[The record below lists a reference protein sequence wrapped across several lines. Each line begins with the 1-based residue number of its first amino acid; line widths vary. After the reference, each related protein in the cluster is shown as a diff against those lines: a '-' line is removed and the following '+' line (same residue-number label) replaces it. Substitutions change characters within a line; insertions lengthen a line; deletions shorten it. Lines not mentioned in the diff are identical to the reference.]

1 MSALINRVPTGR
13 IASLHAEL
21 QYLQWRFGQK
31 TFSLVEMKLD
41 PTLKKTQLDFYV
53 LAKHDPKWG
62 NYNGKY
68 DPFLRNRLDKAGF
81 HLTQSTVRDT
91 QKSKSV
97 SECFNALEALG
108 WIERV
113 PSGQGKITTLG
124 TRVAK
129 LDYRSPS
136 FLPLLRSSLL
146 AYGPFVG
153 FLAEAIRTQKGG
165 TFKRSSIFIG
175 YPKTGETIKVGSER
189 IPLSVGSQA
198 DSVTRTRSTLAA
210 WAMTA
215 GFLWPKGVPY
225 PKNKKLWHSGVLP
238 VLQGKWSWTSFDL
251 LVPLTFLK
259 DTTITVTRPLDY
271 GAMTK
276 STKALRERGQAGIRS
291 ATIGVE
297 SLVKNRRFA
306 IVYVLASASVLGQ
319 SVSIAA
325 LIAQLGKYPKL
336 FVVEKKDFRHVL
348 LQELPIAHTAGVPY
362 FQQGDCLTPLVVCS
376 PDAVSKGAPTEVV
389 TAIKGMLSS
398 VLL

>member
-21 QYLQWRFGQK
+21 QYLRWRFGHK
-31 TFSLVEMKLD
+31 PFSLVEMKLD

-53 LAKHDPKWG
+53 LAVHHPKWG
-62 NYNGKY
+62 SYNGRY

-91 QKSKSV
+91 QKSKSA

-108 WIERV
+108 WVERT
-113 PSGQGKITTLG
+113 PDRLGKITVLG
-124 TRVAK
+124 IRVAK
-129 LDYRSPS
+129 LSYKDPK

-153 FLAEAIRTQKGG
+153 FLSEAIRTQKKGV
-165 TFKRSSIFIG
+165 FKRSGIFIG
-175 YPKTGETIKVGSER
+175 YPQTGEVITIGGER
-189 IPLSVGSQA
+189 IPLSVGSRA

-215 GFLWPKGVPY
+215 GYLWPKGVPQ
-225 PKNKKLWHSGVLP
+225 PKNKKLWHVEVLP
-238 VLQGKWSWTSFDL
+238 VLQGKWPWSSFEL
-251 LVPLTFLK
+251 LVPADFLK
-259 DTTITVTRPLDY
+259 KAPLVSRPLDY
-271 GAMTK
+271 TAMTK
-276 STKALRERGQAGIRS
+276 STKALRERGQSGIRS
-291 ATIGVE
+291 ATMGVE

-306 IVYVLASASVLGQ
+306 IVYVLASASVLGK
-319 SVSIAA
+319 SVNIST

-362 FQQGDCLTPLVVCS
+362 FQQGDRLTPLAVCS